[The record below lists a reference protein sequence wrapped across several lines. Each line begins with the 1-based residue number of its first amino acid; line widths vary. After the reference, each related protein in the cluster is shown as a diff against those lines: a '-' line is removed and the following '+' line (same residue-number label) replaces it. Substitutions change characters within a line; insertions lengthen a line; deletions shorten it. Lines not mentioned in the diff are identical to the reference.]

1 MSSKP
6 QIAVGVD
13 VTASGTYITLV
24 TPTDTGH
31 MEVIYSEF
39 HPMPPAQ
46 RQCAQRAVPEDTRT
60 WAGVYQAMRAAAPKA
75 PEEQE
80 VEK

>member
-1 MSSKP
+1 MGKEGEMSSKQ

-13 VTASGTYITLV
+13 VTASGTHITLV

-31 MEVIYSEF
+31 MEVIYSEL

-46 RQCAQRAVPEDTRT
+46 AHIGRERASGLQGG
-60 WAGVYQAMRAAAPKA
+60 AARA
-75 PEEQE
+75 
-80 VEK
+80 